1 MINFMIP
8 GSKLFNINLFQD
20 RSNFTGIQKYQNN
33 PTSTSLD
40 TKHYS
45 IHNVEF
51 PGITICAN
59 TKIMKSNFRTA
70 MKAKNLPWRNLTQEL
85 IDKNTVASVEEF
97 QYSLIQYLNNMAEF
111 SIDPKGVELIDNRKL
126 EKVFDDRKGDIAKLM
141 GIVAP
146 SCNRMLLVCRY
157 QSLHTNLVLLFFIYF
172 TFRWQGDYRNCSHM
186 FKVKKTDDG
195 YCCSFNTFEVS
206 EVVRNKNY
214 RR

>member
-1 MINFMIP
+1 MRSWVAQF
-8 GSKLFNINLFQD
+8 SKFVNFNINLFQD

-126 EKVFDDRKGDIAKLM
+126 KMGMITLKANDR
-141 GIVAP
+141 
-146 SCNRMLLVCRY
+146 
-157 QSLHTNLVLLFFIYF
+157 T
-172 TFRWQGDYRNCSHM
+172 RN
-186 FKVKKTDDG
+186 FPIL
-195 YCCSFNTFEVS
+195 
-206 EVVRNKNY
+206 
-214 RR
+214 